1 MNNQIERY
9 NNTSNQ
15 IKDNTLIDSMQY
27 KLGENECWRDTYNND
42 QFFKVR
48 IQKDNKDNIK
58 TNKGKK

>member
-1 MNNQIERY
+1 MNNQMERY

-27 KLGENECWRDTYNND
+27 KLGEKECWRDTYNNY
-42 QFFKVR
+42 QFFKDR